1 LIFLYMGAQAEED
14 VLPWV
19 KCKTNE
25 STDQTH
31 NFRCFFVL
39 GSCTH
44 ITHLKSES
52 MAKSKRTIKQERLER
67 LERLKKDPDP
77 TKLAAHLAKE
87 RGYTKKYQEKVK
99 LDPIKLAAQR
109 AKTAVRQA
117 RFKQKR
123 KHELEKTMFD
133 PSNPRPLTAE
143 FNQPPPAF
151 VQQPPNSSTEPP
163 VPMNS
168 SPPPFQIPFGV
179 PQQPPRQTP
188 LHLLVLAAIS
198 QHHLLLLASK
208 VHSSQ
213 RSWIP
218 TK

>member
-1 LIFLYMGAQAEED
+1 M
-14 VLPWV
+14 V
-19 KCKTNE
+19 
-25 STDQTH
+25 
-31 NFRCFFVL
+31 
-39 GSCTH
+39 
-44 ITHLKSES
+44 
-52 MAKSKRTIKQERLER
+52 KSKRTIKQER